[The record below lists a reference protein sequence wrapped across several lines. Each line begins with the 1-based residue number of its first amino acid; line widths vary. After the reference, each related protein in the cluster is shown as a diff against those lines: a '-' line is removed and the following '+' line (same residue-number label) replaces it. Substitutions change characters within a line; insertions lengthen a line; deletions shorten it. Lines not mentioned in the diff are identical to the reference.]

1 MIINLAD
8 EQATLDLAAKL
19 AGHAK
24 AGDVIALS
32 GELGAGKTTFARS
45 FIQTKRHIPEDVPS
59 PTFTLVQ
66 TYETGDAMI
75 HHFDFYRLN
84 DPEEAYELDIE
95 DAFMTGISLIEWP
108 EKIGVLIPTERLDI
122 RLEFSKNPQARQAI
136 LTGHRG
142 WISRLQEIE
151 LG

>member
-122 RLEFSKNPQARQAI
+122 LEFSKNPQARQAI